1 MLLETRCVS
10 PRKLTQGRLAA
21 LSLLSGM
28 EFLYLDEDTVDVLR
42 KKQMAL
48 THEVA
53 AEWLKASYT
62 SSLTPHLLIA

>member
-53 AEWLKASYT
+53 AE
-62 SSLTPHLLIA
+62 